1 MNIEYIKEK
10 RKGEIADIIS
20 RYPADRKKSAL
31 LPLLHIAQEEN
42 GWLTVDVM
50 DEVAEIL
57 DIKPIEVYEVASFY
71 TMFHLKPIGKYV
83 LEVCRTGPCCN
94 VGAEELIHY
103 LEDKLGVAVGE
114 TTADGL
120 FTIKPVECLAACG
133 TGPVLQIGPIYHY
146 HENLTKEKLD
156 QLIDELRRGN

>member
-1 MNIEYIKEK
+1 MLYIKEK
-10 RKGEIADIIS
+10 RQEEIADIIS

-42 GWLTVDVM
+42 GWLPVDAM

-71 TMFHLKPIGKYV
+71 TMFHMKPIGKYV

-146 HENLTKEKLD
+146 HENLTREKLD
-156 QLIDELRRGN
+156 QLIDELRRAN

>member
-42 GWLTVDVM
+42 GWLPVDAM
-50 DEVAEIL
+50 DEVADIL

-146 HENLTKEKLD
+146 HENLTREKLD
-156 QLIDELRRGN
+156 QLIDELRRGA